1 MPKSAELITAR
12 AAIGSVPVASN
23 DAEIPTDESFRDRM
37 RAARKAAGM
46 TQRDLGAAVGA
57 TQAAI
62 SLIESGGSGSSS
74 LVLRICRKLEIPP
87 PLVLDDALERR
98 WLEAG
103 RALRSRRP
111 NLFESQLAFV
121 ESAVAEF
128 SQQEQTEDGKQH

>member
-1 MPKSAELITAR
+1 M
-12 AAIGSVPVASN
+12 GSVPVAS
-23 DAEIPTDESFRDRM
+23 DAEIPTDEAFRARM
-37 RAARKAAGM
+37 RAARKAAGL

-62 SLIESGGSGSSS
+62 SLVESGGSGSSS

-87 PLVLDDALERR
+87 PLVLEDALERR

-111 NLFESQLAFV
+111 HLFESHLGF
-121 ESAVAEF
+121 AEAAIAEL
-128 SQQEQTEDGKQH
+128 SDAPKIKQH